1 MAKADAHQRI
11 VERNRRATKP
21 AASAPRANMQ
31 GQRAP
36 APAAAVAAR
45 GVAARSAGRTRPPA
59 LGRHGATVQEA
70 APALLPHTTTSLVPA
85 PAADGSRLQSRSL
98 MEWRPPVPSC
108 SLSAWSSMTVGREF
122 GGYDECDRYERD
134 HATAAAAEADQA
146 LAEAESDEN
155 VEEVVEFERDLALIR
170 NAEAALLDAHH
181 AGLGHGHRPG
191 LGRSQGVPPPH
202 ASTETIAPETDDE
215 EDDYEG
221 EGGGAPPAPDAA
233 LGEPPAPGRHEE
245 TDGAEAGGAA
255 GHDRNGADGDEY
267 AMSPAAMP
275 PSAPV
280 VTVDLFEGAEV
291 EEALIGEVDTPSVCA
306 PSPRSALATRSS
318 GLANAPACQLAGGD
332 GIGAKLVVPGVPAVI
347 PAWEEQLKLAELR
360 AIGEHGAPPSSF
372 QRAVLERSGGE
383 RVTIMSRMEY
393 SPGEP
398 LAGHDARTKALP
410 LPPARMTPAADGSQ
424 QGDASMSTLAAS
436 AADWPESVAADAPS
450 FASPADGACAKGGLA
465 DLLAAAELDADTPLP
480 IPLKGLHSGSALR
493 GREGVVA

>member
-1 MAKADAHQRI
+1 MR
-11 VERNRRATKP
+11 RSRRLPRRA
-21 AASAPRANMQ
+21 RNMQ
-31 GQRAP
+31 GIERPLQRRRSPHGGSRSAIGRP
-36 APAAAVAAR
+36 HSSTILGPSRRDGTGGRARAAATHDHFV
-45 GVAARSAGRTRPPA
+45 
-59 LGRHGATVQEA
+59 GA
-70 APALLPHTTTSLVPA
+70 A

-146 LAEAESDEN
+146 LAEAESDDN

-181 AGLGHGHRPG
+181 AGLGHGHRLG
-191 LGRSQGVPPPH
+191 LGRSRGATAARVDR
-202 ASTETIAPETDDE
+202 DDRTG
-215 EDDYEG
+215 DG
-221 EGGGAPPAPDAA
+221 RRGGRLRGGGGGAPPVPDAA

-332 GIGAKLVVPGVPAVI
+332 GIGLV
-347 PAWEEQLKLAELR
+347 
-360 AIGEHGAPPSSF
+360 
-372 QRAVLERSGGE
+372 
-383 RVTIMSRMEY
+383 
-393 SPGEP
+393 
-398 LAGHDARTKALP
+398 
-410 LPPARMTPAADGSQ
+410 
-424 QGDASMSTLAAS
+424 
-436 AADWPESVAADAPS
+436 
-450 FASPADGACAKGGLA
+450 
-465 DLLAAAELDADTPLP
+465 
-480 IPLKGLHSGSALR
+480 
-493 GREGVVA
+493 